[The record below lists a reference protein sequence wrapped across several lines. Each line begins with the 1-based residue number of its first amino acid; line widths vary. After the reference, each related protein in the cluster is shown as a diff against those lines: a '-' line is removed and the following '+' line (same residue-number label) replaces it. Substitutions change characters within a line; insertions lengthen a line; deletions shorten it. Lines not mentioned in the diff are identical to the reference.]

1 LGWSADILVRVIT
14 RGLENPRPNLKREA
28 KRKMWHIQLK
38 NGLAISQS
46 QISNWNAI
54 PPETQIEKAALIR
67 ERPDGTCYEFAEYR
81 RYCIAGYSDRDLGL
95 GPWDEPAVILKF

>member
-1 LGWSADILVRVIT
+1 
-14 RGLENPRPNLKREA
+14 
-28 KRKMWHIQLK
+28 MWHIQLK

-67 ERPDGTCYEFAEYR
+67 ERPDGTCYITSSPSTGAIALPAIRIAISDLALGTSR
-81 RYCIAGYSDRDLGL
+81 RSS
-95 GPWDEPAVILKF
+95 